1 MVTAIDYYKMKEKTG
16 NSSIFRKIFVIIL
29 SVFLSELFLFAV
41 SLSLATNHL
50 VKEVTEMRLDDYLR
64 SANLLDDG
72 QSGNLEIDRATGDFI
87 ESIIIYTDENTLEYT
102 FTQTE
107 GVDDL
112 LTQAEI
118 KELVDQ
124 AHKTAV
130 LKVSH
135 GEISHQSMNIY
146 YAYALTNSNFIAIG
160 LCSDGYLNSSI
171 FNLSVIAVILYT
183 LIFLVAALITLVW
196 VGLLVKRLNK
206 LKDFVT
212 NMPEAEYKEMY
223 IDDGNDE
230 LYKLSLQIEGMRQ
243 TILKDESIK
252 QAMLQ
257 NVSHDLKTPIAVIR
271 SYTEAI
277 EDGVEE
283 LSSTK
288 VILEQCDKLEKKVK
302 NFIEFNRLEFLNEEA
317 NDAIKVKEIIS
328 KIVRA
333 HKHIVHVD
341 IIEDLDETVFYGRYE
356 NLYTVCENIIENAVR
371 YAVSVIK
378 ITLKDG
384 VLEIYNDGKH
394 IDEKFIK
401 EGFKPYEKGSEGKF
415 GLGMSIVSRTLDI
428 FNMKLEVR
436 NEDVG
441 VTFTIKNK

>member
-1 MVTAIDYYKMKEKTG
+1 MAMVIDCYKMKEKTG
-16 NSSIFRKIFVIIL
+16 NASIFRKIFLIIL
-29 SVFLSELFLFAV
+29 TVFLAELFLFTL
-41 SLSLATNHL
+41 SLSLATKNL
-50 VKEVTEMRLDDYLR
+50 VKSVTEIRLDDYLK

-72 QSGNLEIDRATGDFI
+72 QSSNLEIDRATGDFI

-102 FTQTE
+102 FTQTD
-107 GVDDL
+107 GVANL
-112 LTQAEI
+112 LSESEI
-118 KELVDQ
+118 DSLVKQ
-124 AHKTAV
+124 AHRNAV
-130 LKVSH
+130 LKVTH
-135 GEISHQSMNIY
+135 GTFEHQSNNVF

-160 LCSDGYLNSSI
+160 LCSDDYLNSSI
-171 FNLSVIAVILYT
+171 FDLTVVVVVLYT
-183 LIFLVAALITLVW
+183 LIFLVAALVTLVW

-212 NMPEAEYKEMY
+212 NMPASEYKEMY

-243 TILKDESIK
+243 TILKDESTK

-277 EDGVEE
+277 EDGIEE

-288 VILEQCDKLEKKVK
+288 IILEQCDKLEKKVK
-302 NFIEFNRLEFLNEEA
+302 NFIEFNRLEYLGEETKEA
-317 NDAIKVKEIIS
+317 VKIKGIIE

-333 HKHIVHVD
+333 HKHIVNVK
-341 IIEDLDETVFYGRYE
+341 IIEELDDTVFYGRYE

-371 YAVSVIK
+371 YARSVIR
-378 ITLKDG
+378 ITLKNG

-394 IDEKFIK
+394 IDEKFIT

-428 FNMKLEVR
+428 FDMKLEVK
-436 NEDVG
+436 NEEVG
-441 VTFTIKNK
+441 VTFTIKRK

>member
-1 MVTAIDYYKMKEKTG
+1 MVMDIDYYKMKEKTG
-16 NSSIFRKIFVIIL
+16 NSSIFRKIFLIIL
-29 SVFLSELFLFAV
+29 IVFLSELFLFAL
-41 SLSLATNHL
+41 SLSFATNLL

-72 QSGNLEIDRATGDFI
+72 QSGNLEVDRATGDFI

-107 GVDDL
+107 GVANL
-112 LTQAEI
+112 LDEDEI
-118 KELVDQ
+118 KNLVDK

-130 LKVSH
+130 LKVAH
-135 GEISHQSMNIY
+135 GEINHKADSIY

-171 FNLSVIAVILYT
+171 FNLSVIAVVLYT
-183 LIFLVAALITLVW
+183 LIFLIAALITLVW

-212 NMPEAEYKEMY
+212 SMPEAEYKEMY
-223 IDDGNDE
+223 IDNGNDE

-283 LSSTK
+283 LASTK

-302 NFIEFNRLEFLNEEA
+302 NFIEFNRLEYLNEEA

-328 KIVRA
+328 KIVKA
-333 HKHIVHVD
+333 HKHIVQVD

-371 YAVSVIK
+371 YAVSVIR

-436 NEDVG
+436 NEGVG
-441 VTFTIKNK
+441 VTFTIRSK

>member
-1 MVTAIDYYKMKEKTG
+1 MVMAIDCYKMKERTG
-16 NSSIFRKIFVIIL
+16 NSSIFRKIFLIIL
-29 SVFLSELFLFAV
+29 AVFLSELFLFTL
-41 SLSLATNHL
+41 SLSLATKNL
-50 VKEVTEMRLDDYLR
+50 VKNVTEIRLDDYLR

-87 ESIIIYTDENTLEYT
+87 ESIIIYTDETTLEYT

-107 GVDDL
+107 GVSDL
-112 LTQAEI
+112 LSELEI
-118 KELVDQ
+118 NDLVKM
-124 AHKTAV
+124 AHKNAV

-135 GEISHQSMNIY
+135 GEMKHKSNNIY

-160 LCSDGYLNSSI
+160 LCSDDYLNASI
-171 FNLSVIAVILYT
+171 FDLTIIVVILYT

-196 VGLLVKRLNK
+196 AGLLVKRLNK

-212 NMPEAEYKEMY
+212 KMPEEEYRKMY
-223 IDDGNDE
+223 IDEGNDE

-243 TILKDESIK
+243 TILKDESTK

-277 EDGVEE
+277 EDGIEE

-288 VILEQCDKLEKKVK
+288 IILEQCDKLEKKVK
-302 NFIEFNRLEFLNEEA
+302 NFIEFNRLEYLNEEA
-317 NDAIKVKEIIS
+317 KDAVKIKEIIS
-328 KIVRA
+328 KIVMA
-333 HKHIVHVD
+333 HKHIVQVK
-341 IIEDLDETVFYGRYE
+341 IIEDLDDTVFYGRYE
-356 NLYTVCENIIENAVR
+356 NFYTVCENIIENAVR
-371 YAVSVIK
+371 YAKNVIK

-384 VLEIYNDGKH
+384 ILEVYNDGKH

-428 FNMKLEVR
+428 FNMKLEVK
-436 NEDVG
+436 NEEVG
-441 VTFTIKNK
+441 VTFIIKNK